1 MVLQAAL
8 IAFQVV
14 LTVLQQAD
22 QPNSY
27 LDPVMDIMQLAVAT
41 LKVKV
46 PI

>member
-1 MVLQAAL
+1 MVSQAAL
-8 IAFQVV
+8 IAFQVA
-14 LTVLQQAD
+14 LTGLQQVD
-22 QPNSY
+22 QPISY

>member
-14 LTVLQQAD
+14 LTVLQQVD

-27 LDPVMDIMQLAVAT
+27 LDQVMDIMQLAVAT
-41 LKVKV
+41 QKMKV